1 MSNTLAELHQ
11 ECERIGRRVTDANLP
26 MKMYGKDCEVNLK
39 LCGDNGNYWV
49 EVRSSIDHDEKVAI
63 ILQMF
68 EDGVNDSIAMTVAN
82 RIKQGVIDKA
92 CEFIRLHI
100 GVDIPVRLT
109 PDGEPLAEDFIN
121 KAEAR
126 VNAANKVVEQFKR
139 FMEG

>member
-1 MSNTLAELHQ
+1 MSKREEDFKRMARSYDKEPSK
-11 ECERIGRRVTDANLP
+11 CEQQF
-26 MKMYGKDCEVNLK
+26 Y
-39 LCGDNGNYWV
+39 
-49 EVRSSIDHDEKVAI
+49 IDGA
-63 ILQMF
+63 
-68 EDGVNDSIAMTVAN
+68 EDGYEYA
-82 RIKQGVIDKA
+82 IDKA

-139 FMEG
+139 FMEE

>member
-1 MSNTLAELHQ
+1 MTLLELLKQ
-11 ECERIGRRVTDANLP
+11 IRGIEIRMLTTEGIPL
-26 MKMYGKDCEVNLK
+26 KMFGKDCEVLLK

-49 EVRSSIDHDEKVAI
+49 EVRTTLDYDEKVAI
-63 ILQMF
+63 IMQMF
-68 EDGVNDSIAMTVAN
+68 EDGTNDSIAMAVAN

-92 CEFIRLHI
+92 CKFIRLHI

-126 VNAANKVVEQFKR
+126 VNAANKVVEQFKQ
-139 FMEG
+139 FMEE

>member
-1 MSNTLAELHQ
+1 MSRQENFIEAGIAYRMEHGKPMCIAGSNIADVERDFNRALPFEAGAE
-11 ECERIGRRVTDANLP
+11 
-26 MKMYGKDCEVNLK
+26 YGYQYAV
-39 LCGDNGNYWV
+39 
-49 EVRSSIDHDEKVAI
+49 
-63 ILQMF
+63 
-68 EDGVNDSIAMTVAN
+68 
-82 RIKQGVIDKA
+82 DKA

-139 FMEG
+139 FMEE